1 MCQPKT
7 TPQLRQTN
15 KRTNMN
21 KFLKITTVFLAIFIA
36 LSSCKKEE
44 TKNTTKDDYY
54 VKYLIKGNGTYIYF
68 SDFSVNT
75 DQGNVSLSGYQYK
88 SWNQTYGPV
97 KKGFRASVSVG
108 SPIVTVEIYVSK
120 NNGPFA
126 LKASKSGDNS
136 STSSISQS
144 YTIDF

>member
-1 MCQPKT
+1 
-7 TPQLRQTN
+7 
-15 KRTNMN
+15 MN
-21 KFLKITTVFLAIFIA
+21 TLSKITTTILVILIS
-36 LSSCKKEE
+36 LSSC
-44 TKNTTKDDYY
+44 NKDKDKDEMGISDEYY
-54 VKYLIKGNGTYIYF
+54 VKYVIKGNGTYIYF

-75 DQGNVSLSGYQYK
+75 DQGNVSFSGYQYH

-97 KKGFRASVSVG
+97 RKGFRASVSVG
-108 SPIVTVEIYVSK
+108 SSVTVEIYVSK

-136 STSSISQS
+136 

>member
-1 MCQPKT
+1 
-7 TPQLRQTN
+7 
-15 KRTNMN
+15 MN

-36 LSSCKKEE
+36 LSSCKKDE
-44 TKNTTKDDYY
+44 TNTTTNTTTNDDYF
-54 VKYLIKGNGTYIYF
+54 VKYVIIGNGTYIYF

-75 DQGNVSLSGYQYK
+75 DQGNVSFSGYQYH

-97 KKGFRASVSVG
+97 KKGFSASASVG
-108 SPIVTVEIYVSK
+108 SSVTVEIFVSK

-126 LKASKSGDNS
+126 LKASKSGNN
-136 STSSISQS
+136 S

>member
-1 MCQPKT
+1 
-7 TPQLRQTN
+7 
-15 KRTNMN
+15 MN
-21 KFLKITTVFLAIFIA
+21 KFLKITTVSLAIFVA
-36 LSSCKKEE
+36 LSSCKKDE
-44 TKNTTKDDYY
+44 TNTTTNDDYF
-54 VKYLIKGNGTYIYF
+54 VKYVIKGNGTYIYF

-75 DQGNVSLSGYQYK
+75 DQGNVSFSGYQYH

-97 KKGFRASVSVG
+97 KKGFRASASVG
-108 SPIVTVEIYVSK
+108 SSLVTVEIYVSK

-136 STSSISQS
+136 STSTLSISQS

>member
-1 MCQPKT
+1 
-7 TPQLRQTN
+7 
-15 KRTNMN
+15 MN
-21 KFLKITTVFLAIFIA
+21 TVSKITTAILVILII
-36 LSSCKKEE
+36 LSSC
-44 TKNTTKDDYY
+44 NKDKDKVEMGISDEYY
-54 VKYLIKGNGTYIYF
+54 VKYVIKGNGTYIYF

-75 DQGNVSLSGYQYK
+75 DQGNVSFSGYQYH

-108 SPIVTVEIYVSK
+108 SSVTAEIYVSK

-136 STSSISQS
+136 

>member
-1 MCQPKT
+1 
-7 TPQLRQTN
+7 
-15 KRTNMN
+15 MN
-21 KFLKITTVFLAIFIA
+21 AVSKITTAILVILIS
-36 LSSCKKEE
+36 LSSCKKDE
-44 TKNTTKDDYY
+44 TNTTTNNTTNDDYL
-54 VKYLIKGNGTYIYF
+54 VKYVIKGNGPYIYF

-75 DQGNVSLSGYQYK
+75 DQGNVSFSGYQYH

-97 KKGFRASVSVG
+97 KKGFRASVSVE
-108 SPIVTVEIYVSK
+108 SSLVTVEIYVSK

-136 STSSISQS
+136 

>member
-1 MCQPKT
+1 
-7 TPQLRQTN
+7 
-15 KRTNMN
+15 MN
-21 KFLKITTVFLAIFIA
+21 TVSKITAAILVILIS
-36 LSSCKKEE
+36 LSSC
-44 TKNTTKDDYY
+44 NKDKDKVEMGISDEYY
-54 VKYLIKGNGTYIYF
+54 VKYVIKGNGTYIYF

-75 DQGNVSLSGYQYK
+75 DQGNVSFSGYQYH

-108 SPIVTVEIYVSK
+108 SSLVTVEIYVSK

-126 LKASKSGDNS
+126 LKASKSGGNS
-136 STSSISQS
+136 STSNISQS

>member
-1 MCQPKT
+1 
-7 TPQLRQTN
+7 
-15 KRTNMN
+15 MN
-21 KFLKITTVFLAIFIA
+21 TVSKITAAILVILIS
-36 LSSCKKEE
+36 LSSC
-44 TKNTTKDDYY
+44 NKDKDKVEMGISDEYY
-54 VKYLIKGNGTYIYF
+54 VKYVIKGNGTYIYF

-75 DQGNVSLSGYQYK
+75 GQGNVSFSGYQYH

-108 SPIVTVEIYVSK
+108 SSLVTVEIYVSK

-136 STSSISQS
+136 